1 MIAYIQIKSNKKFIN
16 FLLNSFYLNN
26 VSFKK
31 ILYHLTWVNL
41 ENKITWVLLES
52 NSKTMI
58 VAFIGGYKV
67 EINLIH

>member
-1 MIAYIQIKSNKKFIN
+1 MIAYIQIKSDKKIIN

-31 ILYHLTWVNL
+31 TLYHLTWVNL

-58 VAFIGGYKV
+58 VAFIVGYKV
-67 EINLIH
+67 EIN

>member
-1 MIAYIQIKSNKKFIN
+1 MIAYIQIKSDKKFIN
-16 FLLNSFYLNN
+16 FLLNSLYLNN

-31 ILYHLTWVNL
+31 ILYHSTWVNL
-41 ENKITWVLLES
+41 DNKITWVLLES